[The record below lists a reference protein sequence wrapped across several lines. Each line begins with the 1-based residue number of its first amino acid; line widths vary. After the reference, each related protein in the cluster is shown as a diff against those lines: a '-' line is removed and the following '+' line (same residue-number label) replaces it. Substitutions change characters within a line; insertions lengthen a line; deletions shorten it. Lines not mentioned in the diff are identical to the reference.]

1 MEVKTSSILG
11 IFSPTQFLKNIPTEI
26 SVIFGAKNSQKTQR

>member
-1 MEVKTSSILG
+1 MEVKTSILG

-26 SVIFGAKNSQKTQR
+26 CVIFGAKNNQKTRP